1 MSDSKILNNENT
13 NADQSSTVQ
22 SSIEQDN
29 SKAPT
34 ILVMAGGTG
43 GHIFPGIAVADKLK
57 SVGWNVHWLGT
68 AKRMEATIVPAHG
81 YDISFI
87 NIAGLRNKN
96 WKEWLK
102 TPFKLMLSVYQS
114 VQVIRKV
121 QPDVVLGMGGYA
133 SAPGGV
139 AAWIMG
145 KPLVLHE
152 QNAVAGM
159 SNRFLSKIASRV
171 LSAFPGAFD
180 ESIEHQVIGNPLRSD
195 IISIENV
202 VPHQPASSKKVLV
215 VGGSLGAQILNTTVP
230 QAMKQIKLQSI
241 DVWHQTGKGNQEAVL
256 ESYQEYGLPEE
267 KVKVTEFIDDMAEA
281 YKWADVVICRAGALT
296 VSELAMAAKPA
307 VFVPLPHA
315 VDDHQT
321 KNAMYLVERG
331 AAKLIP
337 QAEFNGTT
345 LAQMLNTLFISDTVV
360 QKMAK
365 AAHDAAHA
373 DATANVAGICIE
385 LAKK

>member
-1 MSDSKILNNENT
+1 MSDSKILNNE
-13 NADQSSTVQ
+13 Q
-22 SSIEQDN
+22 I
-29 SKAPT
+29 KKPT

-57 SVGWNVHWLGT
+57 SMGWNVHWLGT
-68 AKRMEATIVPAHG
+68 AKRMEATLVPEHG

-102 TPFKLMLSVYQS
+102 TPIKLMLSVMQS
-114 VQVIRKV
+114 IQIIRKV
-121 QPDVVLGMGGYA
+121 NPDVVLGMGGYA

-159 SNRFLSKIASRV
+159 SNRFLSKIATRV

-180 ESIEHQVIGNPLRSD
+180 ESIKHQVIGNPLRQD

-202 VPHQPASSKKVLV
+202 IPVKPASSKKVLI
-215 VGGSLGAQILNTTVP
+215 VGGSLGAQILNETVP
-230 QAMKQIKLQSI
+230 QAMKQIQVQSI
-241 DVWHQTGKGNQEAVL
+241 DVWHQTGKGNKDAVL
-256 ESYQEYGLPEE
+256 ESYQQYGLPEE
-267 KVKVTEFIDDMAEA
+267 KVKVTEFIDDMAQA
-281 YKWADVVICRAGALT
+281 YKWADVVVCRAGALT

-337 QAEFNGTT
+337 QSDFNGTR

-365 AAHDAAHA
+365 EAHDAAHA
-373 DATANVAGICIE
+373 DATTNVADICIE
-385 LAKK
+385 LASK

>member
-1 MSDSKILNNENT
+1 MSDSKILNNE
-13 NADQSSTVQ
+13 
-22 SSIEQDN
+22 QD
-29 SKAPT
+29 KKPT

-43 GHIFPGIAVADKLK
+43 GHIFPGIAVANKLE
-57 SVGWNVHWLGT
+57 SMGWKVHWLGT
-68 AKRMEATIVPAHG
+68 AKRMEATLVPEHG
-81 YDISFI
+81 FDISFI

-102 TPFKLMLSVYQS
+102 TPFKLMLSLLQS
-114 VQVIRKV
+114 IQVIRKV
-121 QPDVVLGMGGYA
+121 KPDVVLGMGGYA

-139 AAWIMG
+139 AAWLMR

-159 SNRFLSKIASRV
+159 SNRFLSKLATRV

-180 ESIEHQVIGNPLRSD
+180 SKIEHQVIGNPLRSD
-195 IISIENV
+195 IIAIENV
-202 VPHQPASSKKVLV
+202 IPVEPASSKKVLV
-215 VGGSLGAQILNTTVP
+215 VGGSLGAKVLNETVP
-230 QAMKQIKLQSI
+230 QAMKQIKIQSI
-241 DVWHQTGKGNQEAVL
+241 DVWHQTGKGNKEAVL
-256 ESYQEYGLPEE
+256 ESYQEYGLPED
-267 KVKVTEFIDDMAEA
+267 KVKVTEFIEDMAEA

-321 KNAMYLVERG
+321 KNAMYLVSRG
-331 AAKLIP
+331 AAKLLP
-337 QAEFNGTT
+337 QSEFNGTT
-345 LAQMLNTLFISDTVV
+345 LAQLLNSLFISDTVV

-365 AAHDAAHA
+365 SAHDAAHA
-373 DATANVAGICIE
+373 DATTNVADICAK
-385 LAKK
+385 LASK